1 MKDSSH
7 NVEKIRYEYRA
18 KNTLAVFFPDEFGH
32 LEKSEKPDWIDSTNN
47 IGVEVVRVLDSDCLE
62 ERRSF
67 SKKFAGKSKLMLSPK
82 LKVQL
87 SKYNGRTYT
96 ARELGISDADVIVS
110 HCHTVLVNVDM
121 ILSAINR
128 KIKLLGD
135 YENFDRTY
143 LYVLC
148 DTNISCAEIGS
159 IFISCHEL
167 QQKSEKKFRGI
178 FIDDGVKMYRHDFC
192 NGTTSER
199 NLSDVAQQVFVR
211 TKMEIKNV

>member
-96 ARELGISDADVIVS
+96 ARELG
-110 HCHTVLVNVDM
+110 
-121 ILSAINR
+121 
-128 KIKLLGD
+128 
-135 YENFDRTY
+135 
-143 LYVLC
+143 
-148 DTNISCAEIGS
+148 
-159 IFISCHEL
+159 
-167 QQKSEKKFRGI
+167 
-178 FIDDGVKMYRHDFC
+178 
-192 NGTTSER
+192 
-199 NLSDVAQQVFVR
+199 
-211 TKMEIKNV
+211 